1 MAGPVSCF
9 QEPGIVFMPGE
20 SMKTDLQILVRGSS
34 DIASAV
40 AVRLFQA
47 GYSVVLHDAP
57 QPTTTRRKM
66 AFSDAIFD
74 GAAMLEGV
82 MSRHAVDVPALIALI
97 FQRSVIPLTTL
108 EFPQLLG
115 FFAPQVLVDARMRK
129 RQKPEVQLQL
139 APLTIGLGPNCI
151 AGENVHLAIETAW
164 GEQLGAVIT
173 HGSTRPLEGEPNPIA
188 GHGRDRYVYAPVDG
202 IFHTARQIGEV
213 VSQGEL
219 IAYVDLTPLY
229 APISG
234 TLRGLTH
241 DGVPVATKNKVLE
254 VDPRL
259 ADPKISGVGERPGKI
274 AQGVLKAIR
283 EHADILMPS
292 GRIGSCDSGPL
303 PRSSSH
309 QRIRC

>member
-1 MAGPVSCF
+1 MEA
-9 QEPGIVFMPGE
+9 
-20 SMKTDLQILVRGSS
+20 DLQILVRGSN

-40 AVRLFQA
+40 ALRLFQA
-47 GYSVVLHDAP
+47 GYRVVLHDSP

-66 AFSDAIFD
+66 AFSDAIFE
-74 GAAMLEGV
+74 GVAVLEGV
-82 MSRHAVDVPALIALI
+82 MSRHAADAPALIALVS
-97 FQRSVIPLTTL
+97 QRSVIPLTTL
-108 EFPQLLG
+108 EFTQLPGLL
-115 FFAPQVLVDARMRK
+115 APQVLVDARMRK
-129 RQKPEVQLQL
+129 RQQPEVQLHL

-151 AGENVHLAIETAW
+151 AGDNFHLAIETAW
-164 GEQLGAVIT
+164 GTQLGDVIT

-188 GHGRDRYVYAPVDG
+188 GHGRDRYVYAPVGG

-219 IAYVDLTPLY
+219 IAHVDVTPLY

-259 ADPKISGVGERPGKI
+259 ENPKISGVGERPGKI

-283 EHADILMPS
+283 EHADIP
-292 GRIGSCDSGPL
+292 
-303 PRSSSH
+303 
-309 QRIRC
+309 